1 MHESD
6 SSTFFTLLLL
16 RLAGVNVVVHLAGGA
31 IVSGVVTACHLCSDA
46 FTLSDTR
53 GAMTTMTLV
62 HSDNV
67 VAVQLPP
74 NHTI

>member
-6 SSTFFTLLLL
+6 SSTVFTLAML
-16 RLAGVNVVVHLAGGA
+16 RLAGVDVVVHLAGGA
-31 IVSGVVTACHLCSDA
+31 IVSGVVTACRLCSDA
-46 FTLSDTR
+46 FTLSDTK
-53 GAMTTMTLV
+53 GSKTTMTLV